1 MNKDEAKKLVKTKVL
16 EQIEKDEV
24 GLEER
29 DQKQRKRSA
38 FVAKLY
44 RDEEDLDELKILA
57 G

>member
-1 MNKDEAKKLVKTKVL
+1 VL
-16 EQIEKDEV
+16 EKIEKDEV
-24 GLEER
+24 ALEER
-29 DQKQRKRSA
+29 DHKQRKRSA

>member
-1 MNKDEAKKLVKTKVL
+1 MNKDEAKKLVKTQVL
-16 EQIEKDEV
+16 EKIEKDEV
-24 GLEER
+24 ALEER
-29 DQKQRKRSA
+29 DHKQRKRSA